1 MICECDT
8 QGHDGESQQNETWHA
23 RVWWQK
29 ESEGGEGGE
38 GWMDGRRE
46 EDREIDK
53 TKRDVVL
60 LGE

>member
-1 MICECDT
+1 MVAE
-8 QGHDGESQQNETWHA
+8 
-23 RVWWQK
+23 K
-29 ESEGGEGGE
+29 ERGRRGRRGRRG
-38 GWMDGRRE
+38 MDGRRE